1 MKSYSFFLSLVFL
14 LVLMGCS
21 FTETLVL
28 QEDGSGRMSILL
40 DVSESMSFGG
50 DLPKEENNQELDT
63 IISFKEL
70 FNEKRDSIAL
80 LSKEEQE
87 RLQKLENFNLRIL
100 MSFEKQQFLYDVFVD
115 FKKVSE
121 ANNLFQGLE
130 QSGALSSSSTTQKE
144 EIIKVAFSFEN
155 NIFKRDAYIVD
166 PTLHQIKLD
175 SLKEM
180 EMMLG
185 EMMYAL
191 KYTFP
196 RPIKTCSQQTAIF
209 SLDRKTLHYKR
220 AFLEYMKNPD
230 LLNIEVSLEE

>member
-1 MKSYSFFLSLVFL
+1 MKPFYFFLSLFFL
-14 LVLMGCS
+14 LAFMSCS

-40 DVSESMSFGG
+40 DASETMSFGS
-50 DLPKEENNQELDT
+50 DSIKEEDPQDLDT

-70 FNEKRDSIAL
+70 FKEKRDSIAL
-80 LSKEEQE
+80 LPMKEQE

-100 MSFEKQQFLYDVFVD
+100 MSSEKQQFLYDVFVD
-115 FKKVSE
+115 FKNISQ

-130 QSGALSSSSTTQKE
+130 QSGALSSSSSTQKE
-144 EIIKVAFSFEN
+144 EIIKVSFSFEN
-155 NIFKRDAYIVD
+155 NVFKRDAYIAE
-166 PTLHQIKLD
+166 PTLHLRKLD

-191 KYTFP
+191 HYTFP
-196 RPIKTCSQQTAIF
+196 RPIKSCSQQAATF
-209 SLDRKTLHYKR
+209 SFDRKSVHFET
-220 AFLEYMKNPD
+220 AFLDYIKNPD
-230 LLNIEVSLEE
+230 LLDLEVVLEE

>member
-209 SLDRKTLHYKR
+209 SLDRKTLHYKT

>member
-1 MKSYSFFLSLVFL
+1 
-14 LVLMGCS
+14 
-21 FTETLVL
+21 
-28 QEDGSGRMSILL
+28 
-40 DVSESMSFGG
+40 
-50 DLPKEENNQELDT
+50 
-63 IISFKEL
+63 
-70 FNEKRDSIAL
+70 
-80 LSKEEQE
+80 
-87 RLQKLENFNLRIL
+87 

-209 SLDRKTLHYKR
+209 SLDRKTLHYKT